1 MSSSFRSKSVLALVA
16 AIAAPA
22 VAANPWADERVRL
35 YGGAFFPSTDV
46 EVQYNPDEG
55 LGSNINLTDE
65 LSNDEDNSV
74 FRGGAELRLGNRH
87 RLYVDYFKVG
97 TEGEATTNRDLVFG
111 NLEIPA
117 GSGTRSE
124 FNLATTQFG
133 YAYSFIQ
140 NERLELAGVL
150 GVAYT
155 EIDASIEAF
164 TPSSTIGRESADAAG
179 PVPVLGLNLGV
190 VLAEQWR
197 LRANLQGISANI
209 DSYDGTYYTYGA
221 AVEWMPWSQ
230 FGFGAGYGGVHGDLD
245 VDDSNWSGSL
255 DLEIHGPFAYATA
268 RF

>member
-1 MSSSFRSKSVLALVA
+1 MRKPLLAVPLVALVA
-16 AIAAPA
+16 ATAAPS
-22 VAANPWADERVRL
+22 VAANPWESERLRL

-65 LSNDEDNSV
+65 LSNDEDEYV
-74 FRGGAELRLGNRH
+74 FRGGGAFRLGSRH
-87 RLYVDYFKVG
+87 RLFIDYFKVG
-97 TEGEATTNRDLVFG
+97 TDGETTTDRDLVFG

-124 FNLATTQFG
+124 FSLATTQFG
-133 YAYSFIQ
+133 YQYSFVQ
-140 NERLELAGVL
+140 NERVEFAGVL
-150 GVAYT
+150 AVAYT
-155 EIDASIEAF
+155 EIDADIEAF
-164 TPSSTIGRESADAAG
+164 TPTATVGRESANASG
-179 PVPVLGLNLGV
+179 PVPVLGLNLSV
-190 VLAEQWR
+190 AMAEQWL
-197 LRANLQGISANI
+197 LRTNVQGISADI

-255 DLEIHGPFAYATA
+255 DLDVHGPFAYLTA